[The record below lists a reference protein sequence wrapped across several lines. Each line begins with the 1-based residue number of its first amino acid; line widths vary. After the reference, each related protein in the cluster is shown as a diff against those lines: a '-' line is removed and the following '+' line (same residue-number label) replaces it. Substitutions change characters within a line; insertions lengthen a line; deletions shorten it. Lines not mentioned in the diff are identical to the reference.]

1 MQIEITRLKQQTKDE
16 ILDYYARDLFVDQK
30 KGLLNEHIFAAI
42 MIEYLDLA
50 TSGST
55 LYSKGFTISDDVLK
69 NEIVKML
76 EYLNIQCGLSS
87 KTNKLLDTIKTIAYR
102 QEIELIENMIPF
114 RNGDLYI
121 EKDKLRFVENEYKL
135 TKYRLHV
142 NFNPN
147 PTCGGEML
155 KKWLNNLFYEE
166 DRKVI
171 QQYLGYCLMPTTK
184 AQKALFLVG
193 DAGMGKSVTGVILN
207 AIWGDSVMNIVDV
220 QSLENDRYM
229 TAELENKLVVYDDDG
244 PNDALKSTGI
254 YKKLITCNIPLT
266 ANRKYGRMFK
276 FKPFARII
284 GCCNEMV
291 VSLYDNTEGFY
302 RRLLPIETRRK
313 PADFIPDPDFE
324 NKIRSEIDY
333 IILWC
338 IKGIVDLQKNGYK
351 FKESERSK
359 KFLEMER
366 RQGNPFDE
374 FFEDTFVVTGDEEDY
389 IRTVEIIEAYKRW
402 CRENGEQEKAERSLT
417 TWISR
422 NAERFGIEGRV
433 KKINKVTTRGY
444 LGVRLNDGIELNKD
458 RKVIQLAF
466 TKK

>member
-1 MQIEITRLKQQTKDE
+1 MEIEIRKVKQSSKDE
-16 ILDYYARDLFVDQK
+16 IIHYYARDLFVDQK
-30 KGLLNEHIFAAI
+30 KDLLNEHIFASI

-50 TSGST
+50 ASGSN

-76 EYLNIQCGLSS
+76 EYLNIQCGLST

-102 QEIELIENMIPF
+102 QEIEVIDNMIPF
-114 RNGDLYI
+114 ANGDLYI
-121 EKDKLRFVENEYKL
+121 EKDKLVFVENEYKL
-135 TKYRLHV
+135 SKYRLRV
-142 NFNPN
+142 NFNCK
-147 PTCGGEML
+147 PTCGGETLDRWL
-155 KKWLNNLFYEE
+155 KNLFYEE
-166 DRKVI
+166 DREVI
-171 QQYLGYCLMPTTK
+171 QQYLGYCLLPTTK

-193 DAGMGKSVTGVILN
+193 DAGMGKSIIGVILN

-220 QSLENDRYM
+220 QSLEHDRYM
-229 TAELENKLVVYDDDG
+229 TAELENKLVVYDDDV
-244 PNDALKSTGI
+244 PTDALKSTGI

-276 FKPFARII
+276 FTPFARIV
-284 GCCNEMV
+284 GCCNEMI

-313 PADFIPDPDFE
+313 SADFIPDPDFE

-333 IILWC
+333 IILWAL
-338 IKGIVDLQKNGYK
+338 KGIVDLQKNKYK
-351 FKESERSK
+351 FNESERSK

-374 FFEDTFVVTGDEEDY
+374 FFEDTFTVTGDEDDY

-402 CRENGEQEKAERSLT
+402 CRENGEVEKAERSLT

-422 NAERFGIEGRV
+422 NAERLGMEEVRKYV
-433 KKINKVTTRGY
+433 QKVRTRGY
-444 LGVRLNDGIELNKD
+444 SGIKLNEEIKPNKD
-458 RKVIQLAF
+458 SKVIQLSFA
-466 TKK
+466 KK

>member
-1 MQIEITRLKQQTKDE
+1 MQIEINKLPKKNRDE
-16 ILDYYARDLFVDQK
+16 IIHYYARDLFVDQK
-30 KGLLNEHIFAAI
+30 KDLLNEHIFAAI
-42 MIEYLDLA
+42 MIDLLDLVA
-50 TSGST
+50 SGSS
-55 LYSKGFTISDDVLK
+55 LYSKGFAISDDALK
-69 NEIVKML
+69 HEIVRML
-76 EYLNIQCGLSS
+76 EYLNIQCGLST
-87 KTNKLLDTIKTIAYR
+87 KTNKLLDTIKTTAYK
-102 QEIELIENMIPF
+102 QEIQVIDNMIPF
-114 RNGDLYI
+114 ANGDLYI
-121 EKDKLRFVENEYKL
+121 QSDKLIFVENEYKL
-135 TKYRLHV
+135 TKYRLQI

-147 PTCGGEML
+147 PKCGGENL

-166 DRKVI
+166 DREVI
-171 QQYLGYCLMPTTK
+171 QQYLGYCLLPTTK

-193 DAGMGKSVTGVILN
+193 DAGMGKSIIGVILN

-220 QSLENDRYM
+220 QSLEKDRYM
-229 TAELENKLVVYDDDG
+229 TAELENKLVVYDDDV

-276 FKPFARII
+276 FTPFARII
-284 GCCNEMV
+284 GCCNEMI

-313 PADFIPDPDFE
+313 PKNFIPDPEFE
-324 NKIRSEIDY
+324 NKICSEIDY
-333 IILWC
+333 IILWA
-338 IKGIVDLQKNGYK
+338 IKGIAELQKNGYK

-374 FFEDTFVVTGDEEDY
+374 FFADTFTVTGEEEDY
-389 IRTVEIIEAYKRW
+389 VRTVEIIEAYKRW

-422 NAERFGIEGRV
+422 NAERFGIERMQKKV
-433 KKINKVTTRGY
+433 NKINTKGY
-444 LGVRLNDGIELNKD
+444 SGMKITDGFVMNKE